1 MGMESGCA
9 SPRKRKFEALQV
21 PRLAAAELPSP
32 KDVVE
37 GQEPPLPRANGFV
50 GDRISQLPDDVLG
63 DIISLLPTKE
73 GPGRYFSAPMY
84 HLQATTADV
93 WLRSPALD
101 NLQELELCSFEERLP
116 NPPPT
121 LQPLPAAAFRF
132 SETLLVATIGDY
144 HFPDDTVE
152 ALHFPKLK
160 KLAFQRSFGFR
171 CVRINSI
178 TLKSIG
184 VCDSYEK
191 RGIEFKELIIEN
203 APRLERL
210 LQGLHVDSLAT
221 AVHTIKIL
229 SVDMHTLSLGV
240 VINLMRCF
248 PCLEKLYIESRG
260 PGETN
265 LWRRKHRDLIRSLD
279 IRVKKISWHYYRGIK
294 SHVDFA
300 TFFVLNA
307 KVLELMTLEVH
318 EDDYNEEFIAEQRRK
333 LQLDSKVSRG
343 ARFHFT
349 PEWSHHS
356 SWCFRVHDLDLA
368 DPFERK
374 EPYKFRE

>member
-1 MGMESGCA
+1 M
-9 SPRKRKFEALQV
+9 
-21 PRLAAAELPSP
+21 
-32 KDVVE
+32 
-37 GQEPPLPRANGFV
+37 
-50 GDRISQLPDDVLG
+50 
-63 DIISLLPTKE
+63 
-73 GPGRYFSAPMY
+73 
-84 HLQATTADV
+84 
-93 WLRSPALD
+93 
-101 NLQELELCSFEERLP
+101 
-116 NPPPT
+116 
-121 LQPLPAAAFRF
+121 QPLPAAAFRF
-132 SETLLVATIGDY
+132 SETLLVATIGDC

-160 KLAFQRSFGFR
+160 KLAFQRVHISERSLHNIIDRACPALECLLISKSFGFR
-171 CVRINSI
+171 CVQINSI

-203 APRLERL
+203 APHLERL
-210 LQGLHVDSLAT
+210 LQVGITFGLHVSVISAPKLETLGCLTDCTFGPTKLVLDSIVIQGLHVDSLVT

-279 IRVKKISWHYYRGIK
+279 IRVKKIYWQYYRGIK

-333 LQLDSKVSRG
+333 LQLDSKASRG
-343 ARFHFT
+343 VRFHFT

-356 SWCFRVHDLDLA
+356 SWCFHVHDLDLA

>member
-1 MGMESGCA
+1 MGMEAGRA

-32 KDVVE
+32 KDAVE
-37 GQEPPLPRANGFV
+37 GQEPPLPRADGFV

-73 GPGRYFSAPMY
+73 GARTQILASRWRPLWRSAPLNFDHRCFLFDQYILDISVSRVLSAHPGPGRCFSAPMY

-132 SETLLVATIGDY
+132 SETLLVATIGDC

-152 ALHFPKLK
+152 VLNFPKLK
-160 KLAFQRSFGFR
+160 KLAFQRVHISERSLHNIIDRACPALECLLISKSFGFR

-203 APRLERL
+203 APHLERL
-210 LQGLHVDSLAT
+210 LQVGMTFGLHV
-221 AVHTIKIL
+221 
-229 SVDMHTLSLGV
+229 SVISAPKLEALG
-240 VINLMRCF
+240 
-248 PCLEKLYIESRG
+248 CLTDCSFGPTKL
-260 PGETN
+260 
-265 LWRRKHRDLIRSLD
+265 
-279 IRVKKISWHYYRGIK
+279 V
-294 SHVDFA
+294 
-300 TFFVLNA
+300 
-307 KVLELMTLEVH
+307 
-318 EDDYNEEFIAEQRRK
+318 
-333 LQLDSKVSRG
+333 LDSIVIQVAVAFVIAFASLLNEIHIR
-343 ARFHFT
+343 
-349 PEWSHHS
+349 
-356 SWCFRVHDLDLA
+356 
-368 DPFERK
+368 
-374 EPYKFRE
+374 